1 MPLSDM
7 DQDITPIPRSREENQ
22 ERYVNYIIYHTG
34 KKKTQ
39 ITNNHLEPLL
49 LHHGERIAA

>member
-22 ERYVNYIIYHTG
+22 ERYVSYIIYHAG
-34 KKKTQ
+34 KKKEKSKLLT
-39 ITNNHLEPLL
+39 IT
-49 LHHGERIAA
+49 